1 MDANGIE
8 FREVEGRGR
17 AVIAKRDFQPG
28 ILLFEEP
35 ALVFVKTW
43 MILTGVIVFRRD
55 KVEHKY
61 EALLSEE
68 KSQYR
73 SLYPVCEEPHTER
86 HGERHGESTE
96 SGGQLRNRGRTP
108 EASPSPASPTPLTS
122 QQHLQIWDNCGFHY
136 CDSLD
141 DQRNQILH
149 VVVCPALLSAITGC
163 AYAYRFQAQYV
174 KSVLAA
180 GVLFFAIVGPV
191 CYRLF
196 YFGSQAIFVKASR
209 LNHSCQ
215 PNAEWQVDAV
225 GEAKHAPTLSLRT
238 KQRVKKGEELTID
251 YIRELP
257 DLKQSERRKLLQ
269 QDYGFLCTCTR
280 CTRCISDDVEELE
293 AEER

>member
-1 MDANGIE
+1 MDAGPFLEI
-8 FREVEGRGR
+8 REVEGRGR
-17 AVIAKRDFQPG
+17 AVVAKRDFQPG
-28 ILLFEEP
+28 MLLFEEP

-43 MILTGVIVFRRD
+43 MILTGVIVYRRE
-55 KVEHKY
+55 KVERKY
-61 EALLSEE
+61 DALAMDL

-73 SLYPVCEEPHTER
+73 SLYPVCEAPNCKVEA
-86 HGERHGESTE
+86 GESPRN
-96 SGGQLRNRGRTP
+96 QLRSRSSRPDPNETATTA
-108 EASPSPASPTPLTS
+108 ASPPDSSLLTA

-141 DQRNQILH
+141 DHRNQILH
-149 VVVCPALLSAITGC
+149 VVVCPALLSAVTGC
-163 AYAYRFQAQYV
+163 AYAYRYQAQYV

-196 YFGSQAIFVKASR
+196 YFGSQALFVKGSR

-215 PNAEWQVDAV
+215 PNTEWQI
-225 GEAKHAPTLSLRT
+225 HAAPVPMLSLRT
-238 KQRVKKGEELTID
+238 KQNVKKGEELTID

-257 DLKQSERRKLLQ
+257 DLEQKERRKLLQ
-269 QDYGFLCTCTR
+269 QDYGFLCMCS
-280 CTRCISDDVEELE
+280 RCISAEHQRDELE

>member
-1 MDANGIE
+1 MDADGVEIL
-8 FREVEGRGR
+8 EVEGRGR
-17 AVIAKRDFQPG
+17 AVIAKKDLKPG

-43 MILTGVIVFRRD
+43 MILTGVVVYRRE
-55 KVEHKY
+55 KVERKY
-61 EALLSEE
+61 ETLPRENQSL
-68 KSQYR
+68 YR
-73 SLYPVCEEPHTER
+73 SLYPVCEAPSR
-86 HGERHGESTE
+86 IGPQDASLGR
-96 SGGQLRNRGRTP
+96 QLRHRSGPPPDANSADAAG
-108 EASPSPASPTPLTS
+108 PADIHLLTS

-136 CDSLD
+136 CDSFD
-141 DQRNQILH
+141 NQRNQILH
-149 VVVCPALLSAITGC
+149 VVVCPALLSAVTGC

-196 YFGSQAIFVKASR
+196 YFGSQALFVKASR

-215 PNAEWQVDAV
+215 PNAEWQIDAGGV
-225 GEAKHAPTLSLRT
+225 GKRIPTLSLRT
-238 KQRVKKGEELTID
+238 KQSVKKGEELTID

-257 DLKQSERRKLLQ
+257 DLVQSERRKLLQ

-280 CTRCISDDVEELE
+280 CACEHAGNEELE
-293 AEER
+293 AEEG